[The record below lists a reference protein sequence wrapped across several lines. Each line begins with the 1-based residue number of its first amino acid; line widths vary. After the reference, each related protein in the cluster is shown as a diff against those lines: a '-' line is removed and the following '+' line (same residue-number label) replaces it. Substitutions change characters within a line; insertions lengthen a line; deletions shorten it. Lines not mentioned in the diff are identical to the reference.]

1 MSAEIRELAGH
12 LQTHLERYRETG
24 VRGFALRGAGGGEAS
39 PDRSAPSEGH
49 DAGAALQSVQRE
61 LGACER
67 CRLARGRTHIVFG
80 SGDPQARI
88 VFVGEGPGADED
100 AQGMPFVGKAGE
112 LLTDIIQKGM
122 KIPRDSV
129 YICNVVKCRPPG
141 NRNPE
146 DDEVE
151 ACAPFLRAQI
161 AAIRPEV
168 IVALGKFAAQ
178 TLLATTV
185 PISRLRGRWGEF
197 EGVRVM
203 PTFHPA
209 HLLRSPEFKR
219 EVWTDIQAVMKFL
232 GLGT

>member
-1 MSAEIRELAGH
+1 MSQAIRELAVQLQAH
-12 LQTHLERYRETG
+12 LDRYRETG
-24 VRGFALRGAGGGEAS
+24 VRGVPAGLPIPGSATAMVSELPSRADALRGVE
-39 PDRSAPSEGH
+39 
-49 DAGAALQSVQRE
+49 LE

-67 CRLARGRTHIVFG
+67 CRLSRGRKNIVFG
-80 SGDPQARI
+80 SGDPDARI

-100 AQGMPFVGKAGE
+100 ARGLPFVGKAGD

-122 KIPRDSV
+122 KIPRESV

-146 DDEVE
+146 DDEVA

-161 AAIRPEV
+161 AAIGPEV

-178 TLLATTV
+178 TLLSTTV

-197 EGVRVM
+197 EGVPVM

-209 HLLRSPEFKR
+209 HLLRNPEFKR
-219 EVWTDIQAVMKFL
+219 EVWTDIQAVMSAV
-232 GLGT
+232 GLPS